1 MNFEQIK
8 IVLSEKKYKLVFFV
22 SLLTFLGIIAYFT
35 NLELNLNNFGTVAY
49 FQLITDIGIA
59 FAFAAFLA
67 LFLHNYNLTN
77 KLQHSKGLVGGIIG
91 TLFFGCAACSITLAG
106 YLGIAGFISL
116 FPLYGL
122 ELKLLALGILVF
134 SLSKLSKTTC

>member
-8 IVLSEKKYKLVFFV
+8 TVLSEKKYKLVFLV

-49 FQLITDIGIA
+49 FQLVTDIGIA

-67 LFLHNYNLTN
+67 LFLHNYNLT
-77 KLQHSKGLVGGIIG
+77 KK
-91 TLFFGCAACSITLAG
+91 
-106 YLGIAGFISL
+106 
-116 FPLYGL
+116 
-122 ELKLLALGILVF
+122 
-134 SLSKLSKTTC
+134 